1 MFETVI
7 DIVSEAPLSMCGPWR
22 RPANMLQAQTY
33 DSHSSIH
40 DDATAQRLGFRGGTI
55 EGPTHFSQ
63 FAPLCFRVW
72 GTRWLEQ
79 GRLSAN
85 FRKAAYAGEDVRA
98 HLTLTDAESASIE
111 MVKRDGAPV
120 LTGTASIG
128 PAIADT
134 AVAAK
139 LSAARPLTAARILAN
154 ARAGMKSTRRTVRL
168 PFDAPMGELY
178 PFSLRDKLNAITEP
192 SAWHELRNES
202 PWRGAIMPI
211 EMISVLCQHLAH
223 EDPFPIK
230 HPVVGLFADLE
241 IELINGPLFAETDY
255 DLERELVALTET
267 PKTECYWV
275 RSKLFEVKSDRVL
288 AQALLNQAMLK
299 ASSPLYET

>member
-1 MFETVI
+1 MFETEI
-7 DIVSEAPLSMCGPWR
+7 EIVSEAPLSICGPWR

-33 DSHSSIH
+33 NSHSSIH

-63 FAPLCFRVW
+63 FAPLCFHIW
-72 GTRWLEQ
+72 GARWLEQ

-85 FRKAAYAGEDVRA
+85 FRNAAYEGEDVRA
-98 HLTLTDAESASIE
+98 HLTLKGVESASIE

-128 PAIADT
+128 PAITDT
-134 AVAAK
+134 AVSAK
-139 LSAARPLTAARILAN
+139 LSTARPLTAARILAGS
-154 ARAGMKSTRRTVRL
+154 RVGMRSTRRTVRL

-178 PFSLRDKLNAITEP
+178 PFSLRDKLNVMTEP
-192 SAWHELRNES
+192 STWHEFSNES
-202 PWRGAIMPI
+202 PWRRAVMPI
-211 EMISVLCQHLAH
+211 EMISVLCQHLAY

-230 HPVVGLFADLE
+230 HPVIGLFADLE
-241 IELINGPLFAETDY
+241 IELVSGPLFSETDY
-255 DLERELVALTET
+255 DLERELVALTQT

-275 RSKLFEVKSDRVL
+275 RSRLFEVDSDRIL
-288 AQALLNQAMLK
+288 AQTLLNQAMLK